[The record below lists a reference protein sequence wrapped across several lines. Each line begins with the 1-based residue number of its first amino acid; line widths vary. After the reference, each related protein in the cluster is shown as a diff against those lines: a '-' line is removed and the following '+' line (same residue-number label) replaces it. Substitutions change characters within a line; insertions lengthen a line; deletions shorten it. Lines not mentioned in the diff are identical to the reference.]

1 MLCGVAKAKG
11 LRQGPVEG
19 ARGLNSKSDT
29 KNVRGTVKEE
39 GVTQG
44 MRRAGTD
51 LAHAGCRVHI
61 PLDARQHR
69 AVVLQENAVLLST
82 AAPEIS
88 GLVVGGDNNT
98 HGALQAASIC
108 GWAAGHPYCGGRRRL
123 SWNAMGDGGIVVQV
137 RVADGLMQVCDKAKV
152 ALPERGSTKASRQR
166 ERRRAGDTEARSSRF
181 SDRCR

>member
-1 MLCGVAKAKG
+1 
-11 LRQGPVEG
+11 
-19 ARGLNSKSDT
+19 
-29 KNVRGTVKEE
+29 
-39 GVTQG
+39 
-44 MRRAGTD
+44 
-51 LAHAGCRVHI
+51 VHI
-61 PLDARQHR
+61 PLDARQHG

-108 GWAAGHPYCGGRRRL
+108 GWAAGHPYCGGRRRM

-166 ERRRAGDTEARSSRF
+166 EETACRGYGGEVLEVLRPLQMTMNRGRVEFAARCWVEVQRGARFHRLTSR
-181 SDRCR
+181 